1 MDQGVRHERS
11 RCEFVG
17 LSKMIYAKKQQM
29 ERGRQEANK
38 LLHIMAKK
46 QILKLTMESID
57 GKVTEKEKYT
67 KS

>member
-1 MDQGVRHERS
+1 
-11 RCEFVG
+11 
-17 LSKMIYAKKQQM
+17 MIYAKKQQM